1 MGDQGLS
8 RVLAVDPG
16 EARLG
21 LAVSDPTGLVARPLQ
36 VIAHA
41 SRQLDARKIATI
53 AAEHSAEM
61 IVVGVALDQDG
72 EHGPQARRSLRLM
85 EALKLETDLPI
96 EAWDESGSTQKAIS
110 LKGHGDDLDA
120 RAAAVILQ
128 EYLDVR
134 RA

>member
-1 MGDQGLS
+1 MS

-16 EARLG
+16 EVRLG
-21 LAVSDPTGLVARPLQ
+21 LAVSDPTGLIARPLQ
-36 VIAHA
+36 VIAHET
-41 SRQLDARKIATI
+41 RQLDARNIARI
-53 AAEHSAEM
+53 AADHEVET
-61 IVVGVALDQDG
+61 IIVGVALDQEG
-72 EHGPQARRSLRLM
+72 EPGPQARRSLRLI

-96 EAWDESGSTQKAIS
+96 EAWDESGSTQTAAA
-110 LKGHGDDLDA
+110 LKGHGADLDA